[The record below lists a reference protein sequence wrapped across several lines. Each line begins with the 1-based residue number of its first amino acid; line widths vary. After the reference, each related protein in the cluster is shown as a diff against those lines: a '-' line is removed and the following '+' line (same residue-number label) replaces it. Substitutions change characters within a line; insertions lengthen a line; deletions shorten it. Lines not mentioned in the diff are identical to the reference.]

1 MLVTDSPVASFYSGK
16 LPADITGSEALPTA
30 RDQAIDWM
38 RAHEVTDLVL
48 EDISYYRATAVF
60 PDLVA
65 GRSSPLF
72 SAIGDQSSYQ
82 VSGGKTVYAYRTAVA
97 MQTIGPGI
105 AASITAPAGQGKAAP
120 LAKGPTLKVSGKPVA
135 GEGLGFGV
143 PIVHYPDGWVYSR
156 SATTVTAGTSWKR
169 TYELDEIG
177 GDAAHDYAFV
187 PIPSR
192 GQIVVTYA
200 VDPQGI
206 SVSARV
212 IELTPGYIEIGILN
226 EESAQ
231 FNDFAADGSPTVIG
245 GQFGDWVPVTGSWA
259 RLQSASLGVQ
269 WSVPA
274 IKGAVLHGG
283 RELVTPGFDWAGLDY
298 VFPATFTDISY
309 HINIQRAR

>member
-1 MLVTDSPVASFYSGK
+1 
-16 LPADITGSEALPTA
+16 
-30 RDQAIDWM
+30 
-38 RAHEVTDLVL
+38 
-48 EDISYYRATAVF
+48 
-60 PDLVA
+60 
-65 GRSSPLF
+65 LF
-72 SAIGDQSSYQ
+72 SPIGDQSSYQ
-82 VSGGKTVYAYRTAVA
+82 VAGGKTVYAYRTAVA

-105 AASITAPAGQGKAAP
+105 AALISAPPEQGKSAP
-120 LAKGPTLKVSGKPVA
+120 LAKGPTLKVNGKPAA
-135 GEGLGFGV
+135 GEGVGFGV

-156 SATTVTAGTSWKR
+156 TATTVTADAGWTR

-187 PIPSR
+187 SIPSR
-192 GQIVVTYA
+192 GQIVVTYN
-200 VDPQGI
+200 VDAKGI

-231 FNDFAADGSPTVIG
+231 FNDIAADGTSTLVD
-245 GQFGDWVPVTGSWA
+245 GQFGSWVAVTGKWA

-274 IKGAVLHGG
+274 ITGAELHGG

-298 VFPATFTDISY
+298 VFPATFTGISY